1 MVIDKMDIRIMK
13 YFQAIVDEG
22 SISNASRQLNI
33 AQPALSRQMKI
44 LEDELGVQLFE
55 RGSRRIKMTEA
66 GQLLRER
73 TEQILNLVEGTVKEV
88 SEFNSG
94 AAGTI
99 SIGTVTTSG
108 AILLPELVNQFRHLY
123 PNVTLQVWEGDVY
136 RILEL
141 LDKGIIEVGIIR
153 APFDSDIY
161 NSIIM
166 PDEPLVI
173 AMKKDAALG
182 EAQTTIR
189 LNELANQPLIV
200 PIRWKSLFTS
210 WCAAAGFKPNIVCLC
225 NGIIMNILWAKKGI
239 GLALVPKST
248 ECLVTDSTII
258 YKTIIEP
265 TLSTQTA
272 IVWSKNRRLSAASK
286 HFLDLLQD

>member
-1 MVIDKMDIRIMK
+1 MDIRTMK
-13 YFQAIVDEG
+13 YFQAVADEG

-44 LEDELGVQLFE
+44 LESDLGVQLFE
-55 RGSRRIKMTEA
+55 RGSRRIKLTEA

-88 SEFNSG
+88 TEFNSG

-108 AILLPELVNQFRHLY
+108 AILLPELVNQFRRLY

-136 RILEL
+136 RVLEL
-141 LDKGIIEVGIIR
+141 LDKGIIEIGIIR
-153 APFDSDIY
+153 APFDSDVY

-173 AMKKDAALG
+173 AMKKDFATG
-182 EAQTTIR
+182 EDEHTVR
-189 LNELANQPLIV
+189 LKELANQPLIV
-200 PIRWKSLFTS
+200 PIRWKLLFTS

-239 GLALVPKST
+239 GMALVPKST
-248 ECLVTDSTII
+248 EGLITDSTIT
-258 YKTIIEP
+258 YKTIVEP
-265 TLSTQTA
+265 SLSTQTA
-272 IVWSKNRRLSAASK
+272 IVWSKTRRLSAGSI
-286 HFLDLLQD
+286 HFLDLLKDLKN

>member
-55 RGSRRIKMTEA
+55 RGSRRIKMTET

-153 APFDSDIY
+153 APFDPDIY

-248 ECLVTDSTII
+248 EGLGVRTFFGTSSSQ
-258 YKTIIEP
+258 P
-265 TLSTQTA
+265 
-272 IVWSKNRRLSAASK
+272 
-286 HFLDLLQD
+286 

>member
-225 NGIIMNILWAKKGI
+225 NGIIMNILWAKNGI

-248 ECLVTDSTII
+248 EGLVTDSTII

>member
-1 MVIDKMDIRIMK
+1 MDIRTMK
-13 YFQAIVDEG
+13 YFQAVADEG
-22 SISNASRQLNI
+22 SISNASRHLNI
-33 AQPALSRQMKI
+33 AQPALSRQMKL

-55 RGSRRIKMTEA
+55 RGSRRIRLTEA

-88 SEFNSG
+88 TEFNSG

-108 AILLPELVNQFRHLY
+108 AILLPDLVNQFRHLY

-173 AMKKDAALG
+173 AMKKDCALG
-182 EAQTTIR
+182 QDRETIR
-189 LNELANQPLIV
+189 LNELVNQPLIV

-210 WCAAAGFKPNIVCLC
+210 WCASAGFKPNIVCLC

-239 GLALVPKST
+239 GMALVPKST
-248 ECLVTDSTII
+248 EGLVTDSTIT
-258 YKTIIEP
+258 YKTIVEP

-272 IVWSKNRRLSAASK
+272 IVWSKTRRLSAASK
-286 HFLDLLQD
+286 HFLDLLKDLKY